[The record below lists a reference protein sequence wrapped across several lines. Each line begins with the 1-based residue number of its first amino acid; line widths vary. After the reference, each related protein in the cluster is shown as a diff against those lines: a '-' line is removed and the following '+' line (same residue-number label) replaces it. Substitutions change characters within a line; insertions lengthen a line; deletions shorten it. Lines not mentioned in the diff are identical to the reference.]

1 MAEAKNRLKQLR
13 KEAHKDM
20 TTVANDVGISYSSIR
35 QYEIGL
41 RTPRPNVQKVLAEYF
56 GVDVDYLMGRS
67 EIRKDKDLLQ
77 IIKTPL
83 TEEELSIIKAF
94 RKTSKRNKQAIKI
107 LLGFYLIDEENE

>member
-1 MAEAKNRLKQLR
+1 MGKKILVVSDNHGNKKNLLTVI
-13 KEAHKDM
+13 EEWKDKIDAL
-20 TTVANDVGISYSSIR
+20 VHCGDS
-35 QYEIGL
+35 E
-41 RTPRPNVQKVLAEYF
+41 F
-56 GVDVDYLMGRS
+56 DVDYLMGRS

-107 LLGFYLIDEENE
+107 LLGFYVIDEEGE